1 MDFLHFLQKV
11 QVEVEAKIGAGYH
24 IDILEI
30 PQNNGVAI
38 TGLRIK
44 NEIEGINPVI
54 HMESYFEWFQQ
65 GMTIDDIVVDI
76 INAVRGNGAEKW
88 FSTSK
93 FFDFNQMKERIIL
106 RVINAE
112 TNRHM
117 LDTVPNKSWL
127 DLSVVYYL
135 LLGSDTEGQMTT
147 LISNQI
153 AKEWGVETNDLYDI
167 ARENTKRLLPV
178 NIRNLSEIISEILA
192 ERLGADFDGEQME
205 MFCGSNTMPMYV
217 LSNSTGL
224 YGAGGMLPGFGIED
238 FANELG
244 KDLVVLPSSVHEVI
258 LVPVEEGLELRE
270 LSTVVK
276 SINQTQVAAKDQLSD
291 SIYYYSLDSGMKQVE
306 FNDNLP
312 DAEGNMGNK

>member
-11 QVEVEAKIGAGYH
+11 QVEIEAKIGAGYH

-88 FSTSK
+88 FSTSQL
-93 FFDFNQMKERIIL
+93 FDFNQMKERIIL
-106 RVINAE
+106 RVINTE

-167 ARENTKRLLPV
+167 ACENTKRLLPV
-178 NIRNLSEIISEILA
+178 NIRNLSEIILEILA

-205 MFCGSNTMPMYV
+205 LFCGSNTMPMYV

-224 YGAGGMLPGFGIED
+224 YGAGGMLPEFGIED
-238 FANELG
+238 FAKELG

-291 SIYYYSLDSGMKQVE
+291 SIYYYSLASGMKQVK

-312 DAEGNMGNK
+312 DAEGDMGNK

>member
-93 FFDFNQMKERIIL
+93 LFDFNQMKERIIL

>member
-11 QVEVEAKIGAGYH
+11 QVEIEAKIGAGYH

-88 FSTSK
+88 FSTSQL
-93 FFDFNQMKERIIL
+93 FDFNQMKERIIL
-106 RVINAE
+106 RVINTE

-178 NIRNLSEIISEILA
+178 NIRNLSEIILEILS

-224 YGAGGMLPGFGIED
+224 YGAGGMLPEFGIED
-238 FANELG
+238 FAKELG

-258 LVPVEEGLELRE
+258 LVPVEEGLVLRE

-291 SIYYYSLDSGMKQVE
+291 SIYYYSLASGMKQVE

-312 DAEGNMGNK
+312 DAEG

>member
-93 FFDFNQMKERIIL
+93 LFDFNQMKERIIL
-106 RVINAE
+106 RVINTE

-153 AKEWGVETNDLYDI
+153 AKKWGVEPNDLYNI

-224 YGAGGMLPGFGIED
+224 YGAGGMLPEFGIED

-276 SINQTQVAAKDQLSD
+276 SINQTQVVAKDQLSD
-291 SIYYYSLDSGMKQVE
+291 SIYYYSLDAGMKRVE

-312 DAEGNMGNK
+312 DAEG